1 MLRLLP
7 FLVAVYAS
15 SPSGNAQSGAFV
27 KTIDQQWSGSTAEMS
42 STFLAAERRR
52 AQATQPPTDGVVVV
66 TATVRCPNRGCSD
79 CH

>member
-7 FLVAVYAS
+7 FLAAVHAS
-15 SPSGNAQSGAFV
+15 SPGGNAQNGAFV
-27 KTIDQQWSGSTAEMS
+27 KTIDQQWGGTAEMS

-66 TATVRCPNRGCSD
+66 TATVRCSSRDYSD